1 MMASE
6 RIRKLEDFFFFL
18 TMELTSP
25 LNANLAFLK
34 SENHLLFLT
43 VFSAQI

>member
-1 MMASE
+1 MMASQ
-6 RIRKLEDFFFFL
+6 RVAKLKDFFFL
-18 TMELTSP
+18 TMEFTLP